1 MVATR
6 NPQTDSK
13 DRSQKPLW
21 EPSKERVQKANF
33 TAYLKYLQQHYHL
46 TFNDYSALHQWSV
59 QNPQDFWFSI
69 AQFFQIKFYKPL
81 ANIRQLGKQFYQTQ
95 WFPGSTLN
103 YAEHLLRHKGSDI
116 ALITYAERHPRKMLS
131 FEELRE
137 QVAACQAG
145 LIKAGI
151 KPGDPVAGL
160 LPNCSEAVIAM
171 LATTALGA
179 IWSSCSPDFGLQ
191 GVLDR
196 FNQINPKVL
205 FATNGYLYN
214 GKEMNTVKRVENIQD
229 QLSKKPKL
237 VWVDFFD
244 PNQPFSPTT
253 DYGLTWND
261 FIGKHNKGSK
271 KETQGIHFEP
281 IAFNAPLFILYSSGT
296 TGKPKCIVHSVG
308 GTLIQ
313 HLKEL
318 GLHTDLKPK
327 DRLFYFTTCGW
338 MMWNWLISGLALGAT
353 LILYDGSP
361 MAPKPKVLWKIAE
374 DEGITHFGASAKYYA
389 SLNKFN
395 YFPKDHFQ
403 LPSLRTLLS
412 TGSPL
417 APETFKFLYD
427 NVKQDLCIASISGG
441 TDIISC
447 FALGNPTLP
456 VYAGELQCKGLGM
469 DVDII
474 NDEGHSLHQIK
485 GELVCRSPF
494 PSMPIGFWQ
503 DPENK
508 QYQAAYFE
516 RFQGIWSQGDYGE
529 ITSHQG
535 LIIYGRSDA
544 VLNPGGIRI
553 GTAEIYQQVESFN
566 EIFETVAVGQKWKED
581 ERIILFV
588 VMQPKKELTDALKTA
603 IKNRIKE
610 NATPRHVPEK
620 IIEVPEIPKTLSG
633 KIVELAIRSVI
644 HGEQVKNIEALVNPN
659 ALEHYKGLQT
669 LQS

>member
-1 MVATR
+1 MVATSS
-6 NPQTDSK
+6 PQADSNAY
-13 DRSQKPLW
+13 SQTPLW
-21 EPSKERVQKANF
+21 EPNEDRIQKANI
-33 TAYLKYLQQHYHL
+33 TAFLSYLQQHHHL
-46 TFNDYSALHQWSV
+46 TFDDYNALHLWSV
-59 QNPQDFWFSI
+59 QNSEDFWFSI
-69 AQFFQIKFYKPL
+69 AQFFQMKFHKPFTKV
-81 ANIRQLGKQFYQTQ
+81 RQLGKQFYHTQ

-116 ALITYAERHPRKMLS
+116 ALITYAERHPRKTLS
-131 FEELRE
+131 FDELRD

-214 GKEMNTVKRVENIQD
+214 GKEMDTVSRVENIQD
-229 QLSKKPKL
+229 QLSNTPTL

-244 PNQPFSPTT
+244 PNQPFTPKTG
-253 DYGLTWND
+253 YGLTWKD
-261 FIGKHNKGSK
+261 FINKQENASNKNGHC
-271 KETQGIHFEP
+271 IHFEP
-281 IAFNAPLFILYSSGT
+281 MAFNAPLFILYSSGT

-318 GLHTDLKPK
+318 GLHTDLKPN

-338 MMWNWLISGLALGAT
+338 MMWNWLISGLALGST

-395 YFPKDHFQ
+395 YFPKKHFQ
-403 LPSLRTLLS
+403 LSNLRTLLS

-417 APETFKFLYD
+417 APETFRFLYN
-427 NVKQDLCIASISGG
+427 NVKDDLCIASISGG

-447 FALGNPTLP
+447 FSLGNPTLP

-469 DVDII
+469 DVDIVD
-474 NDEGHSLHQIK
+474 DEGNALHQVK

-494 PSMPIGFWQ
+494 PSMPVGFWQ

-508 QYQAAYFE
+508 KYQAAYFD

-544 VLNPGGIRI
+544 VLNPGGVRI
-553 GTAEIYQQVESFN
+553 GTAEIYQQVESFD
-566 EIFETVAVGQKWKED
+566 EVFETVAVGQKWKED

-588 VMQPKKELTDALKTA
+588 VMQPKTELTDALKTA

-610 NATPRHVPEK
+610 NATPRHVPAK

-633 KIVELAIRSVI
+633 KIVELAIRNVI
-644 HGEQVKNIEALVNPN
+644 HGEPVKNIEALVNPQ
-659 ALEHYKGLQT
+659 ALEHYKELQT
-669 LQS
+669 LQT